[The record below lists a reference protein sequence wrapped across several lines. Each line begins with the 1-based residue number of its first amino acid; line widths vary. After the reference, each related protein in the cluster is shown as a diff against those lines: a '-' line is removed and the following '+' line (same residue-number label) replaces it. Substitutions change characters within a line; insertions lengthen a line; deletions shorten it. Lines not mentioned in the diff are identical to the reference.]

1 MSYSNQTLRKARHQK
16 KENRK
21 MFNIDSAYEITE
33 VVFGKIIP
41 GNNTNYG
48 IFVLRGT
55 PKYSHEAVL
64 ILALMSTDGKSF
76 WPIATNIM
84 DEKDFTADPLLSTRE
99 GNVSAVLQRT
109 NDGNLVISLFYT
121 FYHTF
126 LSLRKQ
132 NPPPM
137 SLHHTPTGFQQTN
150 QRRNTNRQ
158 KRSRPLRSGR
168 RHDRRHKSRTKRGR
182 DRRIHRRSHK
192 LLNLQCSHKDRHHN
206 SDIE

>member
-1 MSYSNQTLRKARHQK
+1 
-16 KENRK
+16 

-33 VVFGKIIP
+33 VVSGKIIP

-76 WPIATNIM
+76 WPIATNVM

-121 FYHTF
+121 EPDGTITEKSSIIM
-126 LSLRKQ
+126 LPIMTSLR
-132 NPPPM
+132 
-137 SLHHTPTGFQQTN
+137 T
-150 QRRNTNRQ
+150 
-158 KRSRPLRSGR
+158 
-168 RHDRRHKSRTKRGR
+168 
-182 DRRIHRRSHK
+182 
-192 LLNLQCSHKDRHHN
+192 
-206 SDIE
+206 E

>member
-1 MSYSNQTLRKARHQK
+1 
-16 KENRK
+16 
-21 MFNIDSAYEITE
+21 MFNVDSAYEITE

-121 FYHTF
+121 EPDGTITEKSSIIM
-126 LSLRKQ
+126 LPIMTSLR
-132 NPPPM
+132 
-137 SLHHTPTGFQQTN
+137 T
-150 QRRNTNRQ
+150 
-158 KRSRPLRSGR
+158 
-168 RHDRRHKSRTKRGR
+168 
-182 DRRIHRRSHK
+182 
-192 LLNLQCSHKDRHHN
+192 
-206 SDIE
+206 E

>member
-1 MSYSNQTLRKARHQK
+1 
-16 KENRK
+16 

-41 GNNTNYG
+41 GNNTNYV

-121 FYHTF
+121 EPDGTITEKSSIIM
-126 LSLRKQ
+126 LPIMTSLR
-132 NPPPM
+132 
-137 SLHHTPTGFQQTN
+137 T
-150 QRRNTNRQ
+150 
-158 KRSRPLRSGR
+158 
-168 RHDRRHKSRTKRGR
+168 
-182 DRRIHRRSHK
+182 
-192 LLNLQCSHKDRHHN
+192 
-206 SDIE
+206 E

>member
-1 MSYSNQTLRKARHQK
+1 
-16 KENRK
+16 

-76 WPIATNIM
+76 WPIATNVM

-121 FYHTF
+121 EPDGTITEKSSIIM
-126 LSLRKQ
+126 LPIMTSLR
-132 NPPPM
+132 
-137 SLHHTPTGFQQTN
+137 T
-150 QRRNTNRQ
+150 
-158 KRSRPLRSGR
+158 
-168 RHDRRHKSRTKRGR
+168 
-182 DRRIHRRSHK
+182 
-192 LLNLQCSHKDRHHN
+192 
-206 SDIE
+206 E

>member
-1 MSYSNQTLRKARHQK
+1 
-16 KENRK
+16 

-121 FYHTF
+121 EPDGTITEKSSIIM
-126 LSLRKQ
+126 LPIMTSLR
-132 NPPPM
+132 
-137 SLHHTPTGFQQTN
+137 T
-150 QRRNTNRQ
+150 
-158 KRSRPLRSGR
+158 
-168 RHDRRHKSRTKRGR
+168 
-182 DRRIHRRSHK
+182 
-192 LLNLQCSHKDRHHN
+192 
-206 SDIE
+206 E

>member
-1 MSYSNQTLRKARHQK
+1 
-16 KENRK
+16 

-41 GNNTNYG
+41 ENNTNYG

-121 FYHTF
+121 EPDGTITEKSSIIM
-126 LSLRKQ
+126 LPIMTSLR
-132 NPPPM
+132 
-137 SLHHTPTGFQQTN
+137 T
-150 QRRNTNRQ
+150 
-158 KRSRPLRSGR
+158 
-168 RHDRRHKSRTKRGR
+168 
-182 DRRIHRRSHK
+182 
-192 LLNLQCSHKDRHHN
+192 
-206 SDIE
+206 E